1 MTGDLTYTSHHQSR
15 SCIHAADHPHAC
27 LVHLMHRKRTDVR
40 LSTKE
45 MHEKIEAWR
54 YSNAQ
59 LDIHAIELPSAV
71 LLLLYVV
78 LNQ

>member
-1 MTGDLTYTSHHQSR
+1 MSVY
-15 SCIHAADHPHAC
+15 
-27 LVHLMHRKRTDVR
+27 LMHRKRTDVR

-59 LDIHAIELPSAV
+59 LDIHAIALPSAV